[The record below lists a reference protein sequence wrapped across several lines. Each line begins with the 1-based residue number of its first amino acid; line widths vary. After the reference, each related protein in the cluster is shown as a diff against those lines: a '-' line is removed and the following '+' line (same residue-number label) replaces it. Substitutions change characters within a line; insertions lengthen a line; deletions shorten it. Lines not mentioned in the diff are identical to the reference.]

1 MPSLGYFVHAKNPS
15 WHLFYKVGHS
25 IHLKKIMSFTQ
36 LSDAFCYIS
45 PQCAPLIGT
54 KSELNLRPI
63 AALVSS
69 KQMYL
74 RKAYLSRK
82 GIHEI
87 YLAISGVV
95 LEPHQTD
102 FSS

>member
-1 MPSLGYFVHAKNPS
+1 
-15 WHLFYKVGHS
+15 
-25 IHLKKIMSFTQ
+25 MSFTQ

-54 KSELNLRPI
+54 KPELNFRPI
-63 AALVSS
+63 AALVLS
-69 KQMYL
+69 KQKYL
-74 RKAYLSRK
+74 RQAYLSRK
-82 GIHEI
+82 GFRKI

-102 FSS
+102 FSL